1 MLASLLDTNLCV
13 RALRDRPME
22 IRDRLKAEFE
32 TICISSIV
40 RYELYVGIA
49 LAGGGDRKKKELDD
63 FLSPIPCL
71 PFDDNAAFH
80 AADIRANLTQKG
92 KLIGPY
98 DLLIAGHARSL
109 GLKVI
114 TGNLGEFRRVDGL
127 LSEDWL
133 AETKETK

>member
-1 MLASLLDTNLCV
+1 MLTSLLDTNLCV
-13 RALRDRPME
+13 RALRDRPVE
-22 IRDRLKAEFE
+22 IRERIKAEFDS
-32 TICISSIV
+32 ICISAIV

-49 LAGGGDRKKKELDD
+49 LAGGGDRRKKELDD

-71 PFDDNAAFH
+71 PYDDNAAFH
-80 AADIRANLTQKG
+80 AAEIRVDLTRKG
-92 KLIGPY
+92 NLIGPY

-133 AETKETK
+133 AEDSI

>member
-1 MLASLLDTNLCV
+1 MLTSLLDTNLCV
-13 RALRDRPME
+13 RALRDRPVE

-49 LAGGGDRKKKELDD
+49 LAGGGAHRKHELDE

-71 PFDDNAAFH
+71 PFDDSAAFH
-80 AADIRANLTQKG
+80 AADIRAALTRQG
-92 KLIGPY
+92 ALIGPY
-98 DLLIAGHARSL
+98 DLLIAGHARSR

-114 TGNLGEFRRVDGL
+114 TGNLREFSRVDGL
-127 LSEDWL
+127 HCEDWIGESK
-133 AETKETK
+133 A